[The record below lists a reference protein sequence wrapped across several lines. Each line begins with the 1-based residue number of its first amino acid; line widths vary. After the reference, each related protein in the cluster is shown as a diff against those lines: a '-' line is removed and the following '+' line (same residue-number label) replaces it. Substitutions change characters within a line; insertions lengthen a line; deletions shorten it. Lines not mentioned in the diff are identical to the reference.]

1 MKVTTYFDIDSW
13 TTPSGVVFQNLERD
27 KKQNT
32 LAPRFRKETKRYV
45 VEVEIPDFN
54 SIDNEPSKASVVSIS
69 RGKSL

>member
-1 MKVTTYFDIDSW
+1 M
-13 TTPSGVVFQNLERD
+13 VFQNLERD